1 MGVQLLSVSYKTT
14 PIEIRSLFAFNE
26 EQQEMI
32 LDGLCGQEHIEEA
45 VVLSTCNRMEV
56 YCYSDD
62 QADASKIFEQ
72 MLFIVSGTAGADH
85 VENLRDY
92 ILLYQGQKAMHHL
105 FRVAAGLDSM
115 VIGEDQILGQV
126 KHAHEFSHSRNR
138 CSTYLNT
145 LFRYAVTCSKKIKT
159 DTVLSKTSVS
169 TATLAVK
176 AAEHELGGLQDKK
189 MMIIGA
195 SGKIGGIVLKNAGC
209 IKGLSIYVTSRNHLP
224 GVAGGG
230 HVRYEVI
237 PYDERYSYMD
247 DMDVIISATSSPH
260 YTVTKNHFEKCRV
273 TDKPRVFVDLAVPM
287 DIEKAIGNLEHTSY
301 FNIEDMK
308 ELARQNNEKKQADI
322 KAADKILDEYEDQFS
337 RWLLFQTHRTELDRL
352 KCAMME
358 DANDKGIDTAIN
370 HLFYKIREGGSLGE
384 VDAFMSV
391 VSKIIAET

>member
-26 EQQEMI
+26 EQQERI
-32 LDGLCGQEHIEEA
+32 LEGLCSHESIEEA

-56 YCYSDD
+56 YCYSNDG
-62 QADASKIFEQ
+62 ADASKVFEQ
-72 MLFIVSGTAGADH
+72 MLDTVAETAGAGQ

-92 ILLYQGQKAMHHL
+92 ILLYQDHKAMHHL

-126 KHAHEFSHSRNR
+126 KHAHEFSHARNR

-159 DTVLSKTSVS
+159 DTVLSKTSIS
-169 TATLAVK
+169 TATLAIK
-176 AAEHELGGLQDKK
+176 AAEHELGSLQDKK

-195 SGKIGGIVLKNAGC
+195 SGKIGGIVLKNAAC

-224 GVAGGG
+224 GMTGGG
-230 HVRYEVI
+230 HISYEVI
-237 PYDERYSYMD
+237 SYDERYSYMD
-247 DMDVIISATSSPH
+247 DMDIIISATASPH
-260 YTVTKNHFEKCRV
+260 YTVTKNHFEKCME
-273 TDKPRVFVDLAVPM
+273 TDKKRVFVDLAVPM
-287 DIEKAIGNLEHTSY
+287 DIEKAVGELKDVRY

-337 RWLLFQTHRTELDRL
+337 RWLLFQTHRFQMDRL
-352 KCAMME
+352 KCDMME
-358 DANDKGIDTAIN
+358 DAGEKGIDTAIN
-370 HLFYKIREGGSLGE
+370 HLFYKIRENGSLSE
-384 VDAFMSV
+384 VEAFMSV
-391 VSKIIAET
+391 ISKITAES